1 MVSAV
6 VKGKGKGKAILDD
19 DGDGDVA
26 EEEEEEVQEQEHEQD
41 IVQKAREM
49 AEMCRQQEEEDR
61 QDCVVLCD
69 TYFSLKGVEIPA
81 SVSRLRWHRT

>member
-1 MVSAV
+1 MCIVSAV
-6 VKGKGKGKAILDD
+6 VKGKGKGKAILDN

-26 EEEEEEVQEQEHEQD
+26 EEEEEEEEEEQD

-61 QDCVVLCD
+61 QDWLCVVSCD
-69 TYFSLKGVEIPA
+69 YIV
-81 SVSRLRWHRT
+81 